1 MAEMNKNKKMEIEH
15 LTGALSEISEKLSSF
30 EAIFRPANLP
40 KICRECIQI
49 AENAIET
56 QGKLGRFNPHCVMRL
71 CPENEWM
78 CIAGPNNFEPTVKS
92 IQRNVYNHDF
102 LPISDEDAELMLG
115 GKESKD
121 CFITYKLKSH
131 TTKPEND
138 HPSKEK
144 IA

>member
-1 MAEMNKNKKMEIEH
+1 
-15 LTGALSEISEKLSSF
+15 
-30 EAIFRPANLP
+30 
-40 KICRECIQI
+40 
-49 AENAIET
+49 
-56 QGKLGRFNPHCVMRL
+56 MRL

-78 CIAGPNNFEPTVKS
+78 CIAGPNNFAPTVKS
-92 IQRNVYNHDF
+92 IQRNAYNHDF

-131 TTKPEND
+131 TAKPEND

-144 IA
+144 TP

>member
-1 MAEMNKNKKMEIEH
+1 MMLNQKTTKMGKK
-15 LTGALSEISEKLSSF
+15 
-30 EAIFRPANLP
+30 
-40 KICRECIQI
+40 KICQECCRI
-49 AENAIET
+49 AKT

-78 CIAGPNNFEPTVKS
+78 CIAGPNNFDPTVKG
-92 IQRNVYNHDF
+92 IQRIVFNHDF

-131 TTKPEND
+131 TAKPENEETQ
-138 HPSKEK
+138 KEK